1 MNENEYKQFYDK
13 VGKINGWDFS
23 HVKCISEG
31 TQWNFAHEVIT
42 RCKTSDLVLD
52 IGTGGG
58 ESILPFADSVL
69 LLAGIDRS
77 EEMVRTAIENAKRA
91 GKSNVRFLQMEAEK
105 LDFPRGFF
113 DMVTCRHSSFS
124 AKEAAKVLVKGG
136 CFITQQVSEDDKLNL
151 KRAFG
156 RGQAWGTTTGT
167 LKAQYLAELKEAGF
181 TDIQSFDFN
190 VTEYYQTVEDLIFL
204 LTHTPIIPNF
214 GENELDYRILYPFV
228 LDNQTEKGIRTNA
241 ARFVITARL

>member
-1 MNENEYKQFYDK
+1 MNEIEYKQFYDK
-13 VGKINGWDFS
+13 VGKMNGWNFS

-31 TQWNFAHEVIT
+31 VQWDFVNEVKT

-58 ESILPFADSVL
+58 ESILPIADSVL

-77 EEMVRTAIENAKRA
+77 EQMIRTAIENAKRA
-91 GKSNVRFLQMEAEK
+91 GKSNVRFLQMDAEK
-105 LDFPRGFF
+105 LDFPMGFF
-113 DMVTCRHSSFS
+113 NMVTCRHSNFS

-136 CFITQQVSEDDKLNL
+136 SFITQQVSEDDKLNL
-151 KRAFG
+151 KEAFG
-156 RGQAWGTTTGT
+156 RGQAWGATAGT
-167 LKAQYLAELKEAGF
+167 LREQYVAELKEAGF
-181 TDIQSFDFN
+181 TDIQAFNFD

-204 LTHTPIIPNF
+204 LTHTPIIPHF
-214 GENELDYRILYPFV
+214 GENELDYRILYQFV
-228 LDNQTEKGIRTNA
+228 LDNQTNKGIKTNA